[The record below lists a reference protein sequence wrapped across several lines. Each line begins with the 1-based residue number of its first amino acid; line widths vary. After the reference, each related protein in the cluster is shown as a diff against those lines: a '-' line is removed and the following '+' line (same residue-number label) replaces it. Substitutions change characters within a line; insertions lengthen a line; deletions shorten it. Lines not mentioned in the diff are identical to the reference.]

1 MLCCAGV
8 ATGGCGAGAEV
19 YGEWG
24 RARQSRVGAGMEL
37 IPAID
42 IRGGKCVQL
51 AQGDYRRETVFNDD
65 PVAAAKSWRDRGATR
80 LHVVD
85 LDGAREGKPV
95 NHEIVAKVVST
106 VAPVPVQC
114 GGGIRNPREA
124 LMLRDLGVARV
135 IVGTTA
141 VESAHLVARMV
152 EELGDALI
160 VSVDARDGVVMT
172 HAWQRSGGAEA
183 TDVAEDLAAAGVQ
196 RFVYTDIARDGM
208 LQGPNI
214 TALRGFMQA
223 ANRPVIASGGISNID
238 HLREVAAA
246 GAEGAIVGT
255 ALYTG
260 ALNFEQALAVLAQ
273 S

>member
-1 MLCCAGV
+1 
-8 ATGGCGAGAEV
+8 
-19 YGEWG
+19 
-24 RARQSRVGAGMEL
+24 MEL

-51 AQGDYRRETVFNDD
+51 AQGDYRRETVFGDD
-65 PVAAAKSWRDRGATR
+65 PVAAARGWRDRGATR

-85 LDGAREGKPV
+85 LDGAREGRPV
-95 NHEIVAKVVST
+95 NTEIVANIVKA

-124 LMLRDLGVARV
+124 LMLHDLGVARV

-141 VESAHLVARMV
+141 VESAHLVARLV
-152 EELGDALI
+152 EELAEALV

-172 HAWQRSGGAEA
+172 HGWQRSGDAEA
-183 TDVAEDLAAAGVQ
+183 TDVGEDLAAAGVA

-208 LQGPNI
+208 LQGPNLE
-214 TALRGFMQA
+214 ALRAFMQA
-223 ANRPVIASGGISNID
+223 ANRPVIASGGISTVG
-238 HLREVAAA
+238 HLRAAA
-246 GAEGAIVGT
+246 AVGAEGAIVGT

-260 ALNFEQALAVLAQ
+260 TLNFENALAALAQ
-273 S
+273 G

>member
-1 MLCCAGV
+1 
-8 ATGGCGAGAEV
+8 
-19 YGEWG
+19 
-24 RARQSRVGAGMEL
+24 MEL

-42 IRGGKCVQL
+42 IRDGKCVQL
-51 AQGDYRRETVFNDD
+51 AQGDYQRETVFNDD
-65 PVAAAKSWRDRGATR
+65 PVAAATSWRDRGATR

-95 NHEIVAKVVST
+95 NHDLVSKIVGA

-141 VESAHLVARMV
+141 IESGHLVARMV
-152 EELGDALI
+152 EELGEGLI

-172 HAWQRSGGAEA
+172 HGWQRSGGAEA
-183 TDVAEDLAAAGVQ
+183 IDVAEDLAAAGVQ

-208 LQGPNI
+208 LQGPNL

-223 ANRPVIASGGISNID
+223 ANRPVIASGGISSVEQ
-238 HLREVAAA
+238 LRAVAAT

-260 ALNFEQALAVLAQ
+260 AMNFEQALATLAQ
-273 S
+273 G